1 VRERVALVTGAS
13 RGIGRAI
20 AVDLA
25 RSGHSVAINYLTSAD
40 EAKESLAQVEEHGGN
55 GICVRADVS
64 NSVDVGRCF
73 SEIETALGPVGV
85 LVNNAGTRVD
95 GLALSLTDEAWDR
108 VIRTNLYGTFVCCRR
123 ALRPMLRA
131 RRGRI
136 VNITSTAGLRGSPG
150 QVNYSAA
157 KAGIV
162 GLTRTLAKEVA
173 AKGITVNAVAPG
185 LIDTDLTSTLS
196 DKQREQLVSVIPQKK
211 AGTPQDIASL
221 VGFLCSDEAHYVTGG
236 VFVADGGMI
245 S

>member
-1 VRERVALVTGAS
+1 VPERVALVTGAS

-20 AVDLA
+20 VVDLA
-25 RSGHSVAINYLTSAD
+25 RRGHSVAINYLTSAD
-40 EAKESLAQVEEHGGN
+40 EAKETLALVEEQGGN

-64 NSVDVGRCF
+64 DSAEVGRCF
-73 SEIETALGPVGV
+73 SEIEMALGTVEV

-95 GLALSLTDEAWDR
+95 GLALSLTDDAWDR

-150 QVNYSAA
+150 QANYSAA

-196 DKQREQLVSVIPQKK
+196 DKQRGQLVSVIPQKK
-211 AGTPQDIASL
+211 AGTPQDIASI
-221 VGFLCSDEAHYVTGG
+221 VGFLCSDEAHYVTGS

>member
-1 VRERVALVTGAS
+1 MRERVALVTGAS

-20 AVDLA
+20 AADLA

-40 EAKESLAQVEEHGGN
+40 EAKETLAQVEEHGGN
-55 GICVRADVS
+55 GICVRA
-64 NSVDVGRCF
+64 DVGRCF

-108 VIRTNLYGTFVCCRR
+108 VIKTNLYGTFICCRR

-150 QVNYSAA
+150 QINYSAA

-185 LIDTDLTSTLS
+185 LIDTDLTRTLS
-196 DKQREQLVSVIPQKK
+196 AKQREQLVSVIPQKK